1 VGMRISDLALAV
13 DAGLTVLAHRL
24 FTLLALL
31 MTFGL
36 FCWAMWLGSWL
47 HFAIAGA
54 FGITIFLPV
63 LFGSISR
70 KEKPHGE
77 ETDQI

>member
-1 VGMRISDLALAV
+1 MRISDLALAV
-13 DAGLTVLAHRL
+13 DVGLNVLTHRL

-36 FCWAMWLGSWL
+36 FCWAMWLGDWL
-47 HFAIAGA
+47 RFAIAGA
-54 FGITIFLPV
+54 FGVIIFLPV
-63 LFGSISR
+63 LLGEKP

-77 ETDQI
+77 ETS